1 MRGRHETAASIGGA
15 AKCQLSLI
23 FSLILIT
30 ISCGA
35 AFTQPAAITLKRRR
49 IGRLHPLRASIL
61 EEIELIERVNN
72 FDSISTKVTSS
83 ERSRRNSVD
92 EKKTLASNVSGAK
105 HIKLNDESKVSSDK
119 IRSARSKQRL
129 IKAQKL
135 LEMAQVSP
143 SQRLEMEEARLRGTN
158 SASLNGRRVRTSSA
172 AIGLNNTKDMYQMR
186 MAGTFDSVD
195 NLVDS
200 KSLLPGGRWVD
211 EEVGSAVNS
220 DSLSSEMD
228 LRKIA
233 SYGQVAEVRC

>member
-1 MRGRHETAASIGGA
+1 MRGRHTETASSIGGA

-23 FSLILIT
+23 FALILIT

-35 AFTQPAAITLKRRR
+35 AFTQPGIS
-49 IGRLHPLRASIL
+49 RLYPLRASIL
-61 EEIELIERVNN
+61 EETELIERVNN

-105 HIKLNDESKVSSDK
+105 HEHIKLNDESKVSSGK

-211 EEVGSAVNS
+211 EEVGSALSS